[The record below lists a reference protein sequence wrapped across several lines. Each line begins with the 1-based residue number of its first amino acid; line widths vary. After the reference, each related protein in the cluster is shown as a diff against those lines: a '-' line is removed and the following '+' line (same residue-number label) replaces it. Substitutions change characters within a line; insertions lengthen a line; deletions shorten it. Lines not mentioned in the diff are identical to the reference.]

1 MTLIN
6 DIESIDAFIAQLFPT
21 AHTHKQMAPLKTVAN
36 TFVTMLQND
45 RRQTETNVS
54 WRNEREYQIVYFG
67 VNAQDV
73 LAKMDALST
82 ALYSAKVI
90 AKSGSTRHIYV
101 DSFAYGMPFK
111 SAAEDVY
118 VSVGVL
124 VATTREMKSMDA
136 YENADK
142 IMHVNIRY

>member
-6 DIESIDAFIAQLFPT
+6 DIESIDAFIAQKFPT
-21 AHTHKQMAPLKTVAN
+21 AQTHKQTAPLKTVAN
-36 TFVTMLQND
+36 TFVTLLQNN
-45 RRQTETNVS
+45 RAQTETNVS

-82 ALYSAKVI
+82 ALYSAKAI
-90 AKSGSTRHIYV
+90 GKIYV

-118 VSVGVL
+118 VSIGVL
-124 VATTREMKSMDA
+124 TATTREMKSMDA
-136 YENADK
+136 YENTEK